1 MRRFL
6 PVMELIRHSCFSNEF
21 MRISLLITSFLLLT
35 VVGCAQNKYNW
46 NGYDKGLYDAYKD
59 PNQII
64 ALQIRLQETIDALEK
79 EKQVVPPGL
88 YAELGTLYL
97 QEGNIEKAKFYYA
110 KERDAWPESKTL
122 MNVLIKN
129 LDSRKQV
136 LEKSKQ

>member
-1 MRRFL
+1 MRL
-6 PVMELIRHSCFSNEF
+6 
-21 MRISLLITSFLLLT
+21 SLVITSFLLLT
-35 VVGCAQNKYNW
+35 LVGCAQNKYNW
-46 NGYDKGLYDAYKD
+46 NGYDKGLYDAYKN
-59 PNQII
+59 PNQIV
-64 ALQIRLQETIDALEK
+64 ALQIKVQETIDALEK
-79 EKQVVPPGL
+79 EKQAVPPGL

-129 LDSRKQV
+129 LDSRKQA

>member
-1 MRRFL
+1 MRL
-6 PVMELIRHSCFSNEF
+6 AIV
-21 MRISLLITSFLLLT
+21 ISSFF
-35 VVGCAQNKYNW
+35 VVTLAGCAQNKYNW
-46 NGYDKGLYDAYKD
+46 NSYDRGLYEAYKN
-59 PNQII
+59 PNQIV

-97 QEGNIEKAKFYYA
+97 QEGNVDKAKFYYA